1 MWEKK
6 EKIKKIKETGG
17 KGTGGKKEVKNEL
30 KNFAC
35 LKFSKGKRIQLKN
48 LWGGRGERNQTLVRI
63 YSPEINN

>member
-35 LKFSKGKRIQLKN
+35 LKFSKGK
-48 LWGGRGERNQTLVRI
+48 
-63 YSPEINN
+63 EIKL